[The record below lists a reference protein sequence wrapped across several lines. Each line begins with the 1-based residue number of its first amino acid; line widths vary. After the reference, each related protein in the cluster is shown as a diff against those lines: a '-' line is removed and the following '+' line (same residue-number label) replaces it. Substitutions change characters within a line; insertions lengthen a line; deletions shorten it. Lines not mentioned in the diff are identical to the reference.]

1 MKNNIRFLK
10 AFKVLIIVF
19 IISTNLSV
27 ISYANDNSNI
37 AIMHDE
43 DACLSA
49 NNNNK
54 S

>member
-27 ISYANDNSNI
+27 ISYVNDNSNI

-43 DACLSA
+43 KASLSV
-49 NNNNK
+49 NDK
-54 S
+54 TQG